1 MIEHKDFDFESVFKS
16 FYDPIEDIH
25 SKLEKTKEITPG
37 AELQNEKIKQLSGIP
52 CSFGL
57 IVELDVDRITAIP
70 GVHFPFKIAS
80 INNKAF
86 CKLIHPSYLIPF
98 LIFARFAYEMA
109 TNTAIK
115 ADEILKASYRIPIPL
130 KLPGKEEYMWFIQNV
145 HTLAINQ
152 NNQVVSHLN
161 LYEFDR
167 MCLTLDHGE
176 IEYRFVEASLL
187 VDNNLHPVFQGYLKQ
202 KINEY
207 LIAIFK
213 KQYKQ
218 WKILELLKRD
228 IQQSNHSLAASL
240 NLTEETIKSYS
251 KDILHKLKVNL
262 GYHFISLREAVI
274 ALSHKGYL

>member
-1 MIEHKDFDFESVFKS
+1 MIEHRDFDFESVFES
-16 FYDPIEDIH
+16 FYDPIVDIH
-25 SKLEKTKEITPG
+25 SKLEKTEKIIPSV
-37 AELQNEKIKQLSGIP
+37 ELQNKKIKQLSVIP

-57 IVELDVDRITAIP
+57 IVELNIDCITAIERI
-70 GVHFPFKIAS
+70 HFPFKERS
-80 INNKAF
+80 INNKTF

-115 ADEILKASYRIPIPL
+115 PEEILRASYKIPIPL
-130 KLPGKEEYMWFIQNV
+130 KLPGKKEYMWFIQNV
-145 HTLAINQ
+145 YTLSINQ

-167 MCLTLDHGE
+167 SCLTLDHGE
-176 IEYRFVEASLL
+176 IEHRFVEASLL
-187 VDNNLHPVFQGYLKQ
+187 VDNNLHPVFQDYLKE

-207 LIAIFK
+207 LVTIFK

-218 WKILELLKRD
+218 WKILELLKHD
-228 IQQSNHSLAASL
+228 AQQSNHSLSASL

-251 KDILHKLKVNL
+251 KDILFKLKVNL
-262 GYHFISLREAVI
+262 GYHFVSLREAVI

>member
-1 MIEHKDFDFESVFKS
+1 MIEHKDFDFESVFES
-16 FYDPIEDIH
+16 FYSPIEHIH
-25 SKLEKTKEITPG
+25 SQLEKTEIVIP
-37 AELQNEKIKQLSGIP
+37 AVELQNEKIKQLSGIP

-57 IVELDVDRITAIP
+57 MVELDIDRITPIP
-70 GVHFPFKIAS
+70 GVHFPFKARS

-109 TNTAIK
+109 TNAAIK
-115 ADEILKASYRIPIPL
+115 PEEILKASYKIPIPL
-130 KLPGKEEYMWFIQNV
+130 KLPGKNEYMWFIQNGYALSV
-145 HTLAINQ
+145 NQ
-152 NNQVVSHLN
+152 NNQVISHLN
-161 LYEFDR
+161 LYDFDR
-167 MCLTLDHGE
+167 ICLTLDHGE
-176 IEYRFVEASLL
+176 IEHRFVEASVL
-187 VDNNLHPVFQGYLKQ
+187 VNNNLHPVFQGYLKE

-207 LIAIFK
+207 LVTIFK

-218 WKILELLKRD
+218 WKILELLKHD
-228 IQQSNHSLAASL
+228 IQQTNHSLSASL

-262 GYHFISLREAVI
+262 GYHFVSLREAVI